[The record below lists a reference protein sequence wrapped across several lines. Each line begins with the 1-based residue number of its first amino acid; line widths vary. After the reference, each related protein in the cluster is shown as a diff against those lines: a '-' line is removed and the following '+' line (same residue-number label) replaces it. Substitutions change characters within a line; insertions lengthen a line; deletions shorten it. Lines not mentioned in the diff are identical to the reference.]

1 MYRQILNQLKERQM
15 KKLILLIS
23 LLLLSWSSFSQK
35 DTKKD
40 SIVPLKVPI
49 AKLVIKDLIEG
60 DGNKL
65 VITDLNKLLDLNKEK
80 LKVKDSVITTL
91 GTKIFNL
98 ETIIVTKEEQFKLQ
112 QELSQKLHKEL
123 KSQKRKTF
131 LYKVGAGVGAVATVL
146 LLIQK

>member
-1 MYRQILNQLKERQM
+1 MR
-15 KKLILLIS
+15 KLILWIS

-65 VITDLNKLLDLNKEK
+65 VITDLNKLLELNKEK

-91 GTKIFNL
+91 DKKIVNL
-98 ETIIVTKEEQFKLQ
+98 ETIILTKDEQFKLQ
-112 QELSQKLHKEL
+112 QELSAKLVKEL
-123 KSQKRKTF
+123 KAQKRKTF
-131 LYKVGAGVGAVATVL
+131 LYKVGAGIGTVATIIL
-146 LLIQK
+146 LVQK

>member
-112 QELSQKLHKEL
+112 QELSAKLVKEL
-123 KSQKRKTF
+123 KAQKRKTF
-131 LYKVGAGVGAVATVL
+131 LYKVGAGVGTVATIL
-146 LLIQK
+146 LLVQK

>member
-1 MYRQILNQLKERQM
+1 MR
-15 KKLILLIS
+15 KLILLIS

-65 VITDLNKLLDLNKEK
+65 VIIDLNKLLDLNKEK
-80 LKVKDSVITTL
+80 LKVKDSVISTL
-91 GTKIFNL
+91 DKKIVNL
-98 ETIIVTKEEQFKLQ
+98 ETIILTKDEQFKLQ
-112 QELSQKLHKEL
+112 QELSAKLVKEL
-123 KSQKRKTF
+123 KAQKRKTF
-131 LYKVGAGVGAVATVL
+131 LYKVGAGIGTVATIL
-146 LLIQK
+146 LLVQK

>member
-1 MYRQILNQLKERQM
+1 MR
-15 KKLILLIS
+15 KLILLIS

-65 VITDLNKLLDLNKEK
+65 VITDLNKLLELNKEK

-91 GTKIFNL
+91 DKKIVNL
-98 ETIIVTKEEQFKLQ
+98 ETIILTKEEQFKLQ
-112 QELSQKLHKEL
+112 QELSAKLVKEL
-123 KSQKRKTF
+123 KTQKRKTF
-131 LYKVGAGVGAVATVL
+131 LYKVGTGIGTVATIL
-146 LLIQK
+146 LLVQK

>member
-1 MYRQILNQLKERQM
+1 MR
-15 KKLILLIS
+15 KLILLIS

-65 VITDLNKLLDLNKEK
+65 VITDLNTLLELNKEK
-80 LKVKDSVITTL
+80 LKVKDSLITNL
-91 GTKIFNL
+91 DKKIVNL
-98 ETIIVTKEEQFKLQ
+98 ETIILTKDEQFKLQ
-112 QELSQKLHKEL
+112 QELSAKLVKEL
-123 KSQKRKTF
+123 KAQKRKTF
-131 LYKVGAGVGAVATVL
+131 LYKVGTGIGTVATIL
-146 LLIQK
+146 LLVQK

>member
-40 SIVPLKVPI
+40 SIVPLKVPV

-80 LKVKDSVITTL
+80 LKVKDSVISTL
-91 GTKIFNL
+91 GTKVLNL
-98 ETIIVTKEEQFKLQ
+98 ETIILTKDEQFKLQ

>member
-1 MYRQILNQLKERQM
+1 M

-40 SIVPLKVPI
+40 SIVPLKVPV

-80 LKVKDSVITTL
+80 LKVKDSVISTL
-91 GTKIFNL
+91 GTKVLNL
-98 ETIIVTKEEQFKLQ
+98 ETIILTKEEQFKLQ
-112 QELSQKLHKEL
+112 QELSAKLTKEL

>member
-1 MYRQILNQLKERQM
+1 MYRQILNQLKGRQM

-98 ETIIVTKEEQFKLQ
+98 ETIIVTKDEQFKLQ
-112 QELSQKLHKEL
+112 QELSQKLQKEL

-131 LYKVGAGVGAVATVL
+131 FYKVGAGVGTVATIL
-146 LLIQK
+146 LLVQK